1 MKKLVIM
8 VLSLFY
14 LGILQAQ
21 EAEQYFHLNLGGG
34 LNNLLFNLQNG
45 TEKGKFGYSINA
57 AYSYFFS
64 SQWGLQTGVGIQY
77 FNTLTTLNL
86 LTSTPNIDTDG
97 DAYEFRTNYKN
108 WKEKQHAF
116 YLEVPLVAQYRY
128 NFGDKFGF
136 IASLGAKVLIPIQ
149 TSYETAG
156 GEITTTGY
164 YSQWNVE
171 LSDMPQHGFSTI
183 TNNYKGNLSLK
194 PAYMLIIDMG
204 GLYKLSEKVD
214 LYLGEYFNYGLNNV
228 MTPNTKLI
236 YQQDGTYN
244 SVLTS
249 NQTNNLKLFS
259 AGIKIGLYFRLGKKK
274 HEAEDVQTAEI
285 LQLKRVSQ
293 RIDLI
298 NINPTKETFSFAK
311 PDRN

>member
-1 MKKLVIM
+1 MKKLIIIG
-8 VLSLFY
+8 LSLLY
-14 LGILQAQ
+14 WGILPAQ
-21 EAEQYFHLNLGGG
+21 KAEQYFHINLGGG
-34 LNNLLFNLQNG
+34 QNNLLYNLQNG

-64 SQWGLQTGVGIQY
+64 SQWGLQTGVGIQS
-77 FNTLTTLNL
+77 FNTLSTLNL

-97 DAYEFRTNYKN
+97 DAYEFRTNYNN
-108 WKEKQHAF
+108 WKEKQQAF

-136 IASLGAKVLIPIQ
+136 IASLGAKALIPIHA
-149 TSYETAG
+149 SYETTG

-171 LSDMPQHGFSTI
+171 LSDIPQHGFSTI
-183 TNNYKGNLSLK
+183 TTKYKGNLSLK

-204 GLYKLSEKVD
+204 GLYKLSDNVD

-228 MTPNTKLI
+228 IKPDTKLI
-236 YQQDGTYN
+236 YQPDGNYN

-249 NQTNNLKLFS
+249 NQTNKLKPIS
-259 AGIKIGLYFRLGKKK
+259 VGIKIGLYLRLGQKR
-274 HEAEDVQTAEI
+274 HGAEEVQISEKI
-285 LQLKRVSQ
+285 QSKEPSLQIGLAS
-293 RIDLI
+293 
-298 NINPTKETFSFAK
+298 TT
-311 PDRN
+311 PD

>member
-1 MKKLVIM
+1 MKKLIIIG
-8 VLSLFY
+8 LSLLY
-14 LGILQAQ
+14 GGILPAQ

-34 LNNLLFNLQNG
+34 QNNLAYNLQNG

-64 SQWGLQTGVGIQY
+64 SQWGLQAGLGIQS
-77 FNTLTTLNL
+77 FNTLSTLHL
-86 LTSTPNIDTDG
+86 LTATADIDTDG
-97 DAYEFRTNYKN
+97 DAYEFRTNYNN
-108 WKEKQHAF
+108 WKEKQQAF

-136 IASLGAKVLIPIQ
+136 IASLGAKVLIPIH

-228 MTPNTKLI
+228 MTPDTKFI

-259 AGIKIGLYFRLGKKK
+259 AGIKIGLYFQLGKKR
-274 HEAEDVQTAEI
+274 HGAEDVQI
-285 LQLKRVSQ
+285 SGMIQSKGPSQ
-293 RIDLI
+293 QIG
-298 NINPTKETFSFAK
+298 FASTT
-311 PDRN
+311 PD